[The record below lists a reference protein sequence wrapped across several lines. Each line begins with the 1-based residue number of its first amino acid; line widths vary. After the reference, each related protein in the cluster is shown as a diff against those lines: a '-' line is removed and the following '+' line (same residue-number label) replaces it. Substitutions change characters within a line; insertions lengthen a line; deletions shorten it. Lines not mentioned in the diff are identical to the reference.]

1 MADLTISGEIAR
13 RLREIAEQEN
23 RSVEDVL
30 RSMLASYE
38 AKSVKRD
45 PLQDFLDVFSGK
57 DLDTAKMVRTTAEN
71 HYRKKY
77 GDSD

>member
-1 MADLTISGEIAR
+1 MADLTIGGEIAR

-30 RSMLASYE
+30 RMMLANYE
-38 AKSVKRD
+38 AKTVKRD

-57 DLDTAKMVRTTAEN
+57 DLDLSKSVKATSEN

>member
-1 MADLTISGEIAR
+1 MVDLTISGEIAR
-13 RLREIAEQEN
+13 RIQEIAEREK
-23 RSVEDVL
+23 RPVESVL
-30 RSMLASYE
+30 RSMLDNYE
-38 AKSVKRD
+38 AQNAKSD

-57 DLDTAKMVRTTAEN
+57 DLDLTKGVKATSEI

>member
-1 MADLTISGEIAR
+1 MTDVIIAGDIAQ
-13 RLREIAEQEN
+13 RLREIAEKEQ

-30 RSMLASYE
+30 RSMLASYDAQT
-38 AKSVKRD
+38 AKPD

-57 DLDTAKMVRTTAEN
+57 DLDLSKFVKATSEN